1 MGAGIGV
8 WDRGRH
14 AIDPMSGLQHI
25 LTACRSCFSP
35 SNDVGP
41 GDGIQVIG
49 LGDKYLFLLSH
60 LASPDFPNFL
70 ESVNLMAAYFP
81 L

>member
-1 MGAGIGV
+1 MGTEGPTGTDI
-8 WDRGRH
+8 H
-14 AIDPMSGLQHI
+14 PMSGLQD
-25 LTACRSCFSP
+25 TWTDCRSCFSP
-35 SNDVGP
+35 SNDVDP
-41 GDGIQVIG
+41 GDGIQVIR

-70 ESVNLMAAYFP
+70 ESVDLMAAYFP

>member
-1 MGAGIGV
+1 M
-8 WDRGRH
+8 WDRDRH

-25 LTACRSCFSP
+25 LTACRSFFSP